1 MSPKLRR
8 THDDE
13 AALDVSNELS
23 QEDKNGILAPLT
35 GDEVVDDV
43 VDDDDVDDD
52 DGDDDEDE
60 DEMIII
66 R

>member
-1 MSPKLRR
+1 MMMKLLW
-8 THDDE
+8 TSHKWPS
-13 AALDVSNELS
+13 SNELS

-43 VDDDDVDDD
+43 VDDDDDVDDD